1 MWEWHFWLFCA
12 PSEVYMCDEVSSY
25 LKVLIKR
32 YWIFFLFFFFFF
44 FFFGFISSLLLSET
58 PQKAMTLSNWKWSVV
73 GGEYKESATYMSS
86 VRINDFRYIWWYG
99 KRELTKISFS
109 REVRNEWPKTNCPTK
124 WVEQTIEIYKVFYLN
139 FCLHFKPH

>member
-32 YWIFFLFFFFFF
+32 YWIFFLFFFCFFWLY
-44 FFFGFISSLLLSET
+44 FIFTFKLNSS
-58 PQKAMTLSNWKWSVV
+58 K
-73 GGEYKESATYMSS
+73 G
-86 VRINDFRYIWWYG
+86 NDFVQLKMVSGGRGIKKVLHNICHQWGSMILDIWWYG